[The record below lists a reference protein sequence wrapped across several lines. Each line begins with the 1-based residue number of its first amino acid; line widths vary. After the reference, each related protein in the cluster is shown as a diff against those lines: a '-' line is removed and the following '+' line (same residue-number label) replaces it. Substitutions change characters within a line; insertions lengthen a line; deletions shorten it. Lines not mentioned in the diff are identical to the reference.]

1 MAVLDEMVAA
11 LEAMRI
17 PVETYH
23 AEAGDGQF
31 EIATQYTDALQV
43 LGCAWLAGIQVS

>member
-1 MAVLDEMVAA
+1 MTCMAVLDEMVAA
-11 LEAMRI
+11 LEAMGI

-43 LGCAWLAGIQVS
+43 LGCALLAGI